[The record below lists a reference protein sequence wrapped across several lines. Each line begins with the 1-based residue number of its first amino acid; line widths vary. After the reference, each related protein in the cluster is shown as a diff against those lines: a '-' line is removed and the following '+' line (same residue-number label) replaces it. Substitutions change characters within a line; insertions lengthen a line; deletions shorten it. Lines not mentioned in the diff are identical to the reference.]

1 VTLAAVNAPTDDGP
15 LSAVVINPSKVI
27 DLEDRRRRICD
38 ALAEAGWPEPMWL
51 ETTPEDPGCGQARQA
66 VEGGAQV
73 VFACG
78 GDGTVMACLSELVD
92 TDVAL
97 AVLPAGT
104 GNLLAANLD
113 LPDDPAAGV
122 ALAVAGGRQRIDVG
136 VVGER
141 TFVVMAGMGFDAHM
155 VGDAP
160 EPLKASIG
168 WPAYAVSAMRHL
180 WDRPMRVRVRLD
192 SEKRLNRRVRSVLVA
207 NVGRLQAGVRLLPD
221 AEPDDGLFD
230 VALLMP
236 RHLGHWL
243 SLAWAVLLRHERIP
257 AMKTYRARH
266 VEIVSDRPQPR
277 QLDGDVIE
285 PDRRLTVDIRPRALL
300 LCVAQPAESPDLT
313 VEDADRAAQ
322 SAAA

>member
-1 VTLAAVNAPTDDGP
+1 
-15 LSAVVINPSKVI
+15 
-27 DLEDRRRRICD
+27 
-38 ALAEAGWPEPMWL
+38 MWL

-78 GDGTVMACLSELVD
+78 GDGTVMACLSELVG

-104 GNLLAANLD
+104 GNLLAANLG

-122 ALAVAGGRQRIDVG
+122 ALAVGGGRRRIDVG

-141 TFVVMAGMGFDAHM
+141 MFAVMAGMGFDAHM
-155 VGDAP
+155 VADAP

-168 WPAYAVSAMRHL
+168 WPAYVVSAVRHL

-192 SEKRLNRRVRSVLVA
+192 SDMRLNRRARSVLVA
-207 NVGRLQAGVRLLPD
+207 NVGRLQAGVRLLAD
-221 AEPDDGLFD
+221 AEPDDGQFD

-236 RHLGHWL
+236 RNIGHWL
-243 SLAWAVLLRHERIP
+243 SLAWAVLRRHERIP
-257 AMKTYRARH
+257 TMQTYRARH
-266 VEIVSDRPQPR
+266 VEIVSDRPHPR

-285 PDRRLTVDIRPRALL
+285 PDHRLTVDIRPRALL
-300 LCVAQPAESPDLT
+300 LCVPQLAESPDVT
-313 VEDADRAAQ
+313 AEAADSATR